1 MTGDFLNST
10 LEDREQVDALA
21 EFAPRVREVLREYRK
36 KRQLASIAKGLGFHP
51 ALHSLKPETGN
62 SKTGIGLVNTV
73 QKS

>member
-51 ALHSLKPETGN
+51 ARMTEMITKDDAGN
-62 SKTGIGLVNTV
+62 YKRKIT
-73 QKS
+73 K